1 MLLKGLASSKPA
13 GHPLSAQICTLVAP
27 RGTRP
32 FPGTCNRSLPVTS
45 PPVSE
50 PMSVISL
57 VWPVHASPAGSV
69 LGLDAAVG
77 CNAQG
82 YTPVQGAHPP
92 QRVLSAHP
100 GQGQGASRPG
110 LMAYGGWERGEGKGL
125 ESLGGGYRGAFALG
139 SRKRC
144 LRPEARA
151 TLGSCCSVVSDP
163 CPVPLAAPISTDRE
177 VGQLHVCLYTCGMHM
192 SVCV

>member
-1 MLLKGLASSKPA
+1 MPHILVAVPHRRGFLDPSPAYQSLSLSPLEGDRPPGLDPVLLKGLASSKPA

-27 RGTRP
+27 RGTHP

-82 YTPVQGAHPP
+82 YTPRARSPP
-92 QRVLSAHP
+92 APTCPVCTSWTRTR
-100 GQGQGASRPG
+100 GQQARSHGIWGLGEGRGQGA
-110 LMAYGGWERGEGKGL
+110 
-125 ESLGGGYRGAFALG
+125 
-139 SRKRC
+139 
-144 LRPEARA
+144 
-151 TLGSCCSVVSDP
+151 
-163 CPVPLAAPISTDRE
+163 
-177 VGQLHVCLYTCGMHM
+177 
-192 SVCV
+192 